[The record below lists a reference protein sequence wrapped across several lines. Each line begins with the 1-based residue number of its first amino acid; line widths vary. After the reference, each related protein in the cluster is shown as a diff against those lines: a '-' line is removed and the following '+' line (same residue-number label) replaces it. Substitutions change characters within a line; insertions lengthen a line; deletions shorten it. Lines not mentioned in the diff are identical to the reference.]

1 MRAVCIYTNVTVN
14 VLLSL
19 IYLTDRTVLF
29 SAYHMVAG
37 ANVETEVVVKATIEE
52 DSTLKIIVI
61 KTKMSSME

>member
-1 MRAVCIYTNVTVN
+1 M
-14 VLLSL
+14 
-19 IYLTDRTVLF
+19 LF
-29 SAYHMVAG
+29 SAYHMVAR

>member
-1 MRAVCIYTNVTVN
+1 M
-14 VLLSL
+14 
-19 IYLTDRTVLF
+19 LF

-37 ANVETEVVVKATIEE
+37 ANVEAEVVVKATIEE